1 MSGKIIL
8 VQDRQD
14 NYHLVDFC
22 ASNGRKYT
30 LCELVYNKKTIIN
43 TLTVDDLFDG
53 VCDKCKEVY
62 QKEFGGQAVGN
73 RLVKSSL
80 CQSLTRKYSETQ
92 GQVSE
97 KELGYMDRADRVWDK
112 LGRYKRE
119 LKIDRRK

>member
-14 NYHLVDFC
+14 HYHLVDFC
-22 ASNGRKYT
+22 APSGRKYT

-53 VCDKCKEVY
+53 ICDKCKEVY
-62 QKEFGGQAVGN
+62 QKEFSGQVLGN
-73 RLVKSSL
+73 RLAKGSL
-80 CQSLTRKYSETQ
+80 RESLTQKYSEARSQ
-92 GQVSE
+92 ASD
-97 KELGYMDRADRVWDK
+97 KEMNYLDFADRIWDK